1 MNDEQIDLVENL
13 YLLELEG
20 YIEVLIDEGEEYLL
34 ENEMETFEDDNPA
47 EILL

>member
-13 YLLELEG
+13 DLLELEG
-20 YIEVLIDEGEEYLL
+20 YIEVLIDEGEEYLV
-34 ENEMETFEDDNPA
+34 EDETFEADNPA